1 MLSIFTFSILAYKIS
16 AWINSW
22 LKNLVES
29 RILRFD
35 STTRF
40 CQRKIDPT
48 PNPDSD
54 YLGTNDLNSRPRLPR
69 PLLLRPLCRSEREGQ
84 QVART
89 GSLVMV
95 AAHRAVGPSGR
106 QNKGTSGAVQEG
118 LLSNFGGEE
127 DD

>member
-40 CQRKIDPT
+40 CRRKIDPT

-54 YLGTNDLNSRPRLPR
+54 YLRYKVSPEITIIKH
-69 PLLLRPLCRSEREGQ
+69 
-84 QVART
+84 
-89 GSLVMV
+89 GS
-95 AAHRAVGPSGR
+95 SIIY
-106 QNKGTSGAVQEG
+106 
-118 LLSNFGGEE
+118 EE
-127 DD
+127 